1 MTGQRYVN
9 NTTLIAERNGDC
21 EILIEIQFI
30 FAQLL
35 FIMGTVAAVHHA
47 LNDGCLMDNMLIDK
61 ELQDC
66 AKAFVVVPESR
77 SDFTSFLKDGFWSD
91 YLLQTNLLYGRSKHA
106 ELKTF
111 SATLRSV
118 VVRKFNDVSLLASIT
133 ASRASDS
140 KDFHQSDT
148 NGVFSELY
156 ANVEG
161 RTCFA
166 HEAMQSFLFSIICPL
181 YLENC
186 KDFEMLQHGE
196 ENVDN
201 DLPCELGHQSEEM
214 HRLQDIL
221 LGSAAYYDEF
231 ELTSALS
238 STSWLDAIRS
248 ALQDCE
254 LPIVICRVDTPTAAT
269 STAASSSSI
278 SMDKVFTPVL
288 INTAAARRRDPI
300 TSSSSSS
307 SKKSSKHE
315 QDLFCQL
322 WGIGAEEKTS
332 AEMSHCLQSAQ
343 PMRIVSV
350 GEDNTRGKA
359 AAPSVLEV
367 THIFDDSGAHCYV
380 LGMQMNLSEAPS
392 LGSVPS
398 ASLEKE
404 LRYLSDSALL
414 VAHLL
419 KPSASATGSG
429 RIVTLMRTCAT
440 VK

>member
-1 MTGQRYVN
+1 
-9 NTTLIAERNGDC
+9 
-21 EILIEIQFI
+21 
-30 FAQLL
+30 
-35 FIMGTVAAVHHA
+35 MGTVAAVHHA

-91 YLLQTNLLYGRSKHA
+91 YLLQTHLLYARSKHA

-118 VVRKFNDVSLLASIT
+118 VVRKFNDVSLLASLT

-166 HEAMQSFLFSIICPL
+166 HENMQSFLFSIICPL

-186 KDFEMLQHGE
+186 KDFEMLQQGE

-201 DLPCELGHQSEEM
+201 DIPCELGHQSEQM
-214 HRLQDIL
+214 HQLQDIL

-254 LPIVICRVDTPTAAT
+254 LPIVICRVDTTTAAT
-269 STAASSSSI
+269 STSTAAS

-300 TSSSSSS
+300 ISSSS

-322 WGIGAEEKTS
+322 WGIGAEQKTS
-332 AEMSHCLQSAQ
+332 AEMSHCLQTAQ
-343 PMRIVSV
+343 PMRIVST
-350 GEDNTRGKA
+350 GEDSTGRGKA

-367 THIFDDSGAHCYV
+367 SHIFDDSGAHCYV
-380 LGMQMNLSEAPS
+380 LGMQMSLTEAPCPDS
-392 LGSVPS
+392 APS

-429 RIVTLMRTCAT
+429 RIVTLMRTCAA